1 MKTFILFGLLI
12 FLDSCE
18 YNDISEINVNKE
30 VEGVWTL
37 EQIYSNEFWGGPLS
51 WKAPYF
57 NKQVKFTGDLKYFS
71 KTSRDF
77 ELIGTY
83 QKLSDTVMLVTWD
96 KPPTSNLTYRLNY
109 SIGST
114 GRLTLETRLT
124 GGTAL
129 EKYKR
134 TIN

>member
-1 MKTFILFGLLI
+1 MKTFPLFGLLI
-12 FLDSCE
+12 LVCSCE
-18 YNDISEINVNKE
+18 YNDISEIDVNKE

-37 EQIYSNEFWGGPLS
+37 EQIYSNEYWGGPYS
-51 WKAPYF
+51 WKAPYS

-71 KTSRDF
+71 KTTGDF

-96 KPPTSNLTYRLNY
+96 KPPTSNLTYKLNF
-109 SIGST
+109 SIGTT
-114 GRLTLETRLT
+114 GRLTLQTGLT
-124 GGTAL
+124 GGTIL

-134 TIN
+134 TK